1 MNDGIRKTIYHLIQ
15 MIDNDSDDEL
25 SADQE
30 ALASNSVGDKVRQ
43 NRNELK
49 IVSVCSSILELGQ
62 HLKKQKY
69 TPKSV

>member
-1 MNDGIRKTIYHLIQ
+1 MNDGIRKTIYDLIQ

-49 IVSVCSSILELGQ
+49 IVSVCCLILELGQ

>member
-49 IVSVCSSILELGQ
+49 IVSVCCSILELGQ